1 MLRRASS
8 KKKRWIT
15 IPIVGVLTATIVAGV
30 LYNTSET
37 ASARV
42 SLSGIE
48 EINQSNSLSDPFTI
62 LEIVPSYDQAK
73 IGYLVNGE
81 EPAWYDDTT
90 GTKKGV
96 YALADMGSSDE
107 RADRYVPDKTDRF
120 AKFGLLKDKAFSWD
134 TLDWSGSDKAYT
146 TYGNFVQMSEVP
158 GDNKYDYKDK
168 HTMTDAYKKIIHDT
182 TDPEYKEEYTLTE
195 ILKTTNTETT
205 GEVYD
210 NEVVYEF
217 GQPIG
222 GSKCIPA
229 FAKVGTGTAGAFYPY
244 ATEISG
250 KKYFDWNYYRPT
262 SIVVTKEEDGTYSSN
277 VDLEQFLAVYVD
289 VDGLDDDSIG
299 LDFCGVTLLD
309 GSDWKYKDKNGLS
322 LTITSNE
329 QDALKDIYEEYFDPA
344 SSYRASYP
352 DAAFVYM
359 SEYISYEASDVS
371 DLYYI
376 SSIETY
382 ATLNSTYGFAT
393 PNITDLNLRIFAG
406 QDPTRYGIDLN
417 DPLDYHEFYYRPS
430 VSGAEYKYVAD
441 DDTKPGTHDFVS
453 SYTED
458 INETFGYSGGF
469 TNKEVFKKYVLDRDA
484 GNQCNETVIDVVTR
498 TYADVSTTDIANADL
513 IYVNGG
519 IKSPT
524 ELIATNIV
532 KDVNDIKA
540 EEAKAILAAVKE
552 DKAIV
557 VEAQALYNLSG
568 EDTNA
573 HKLAIALS
581 QDSIADTNIDA
592 MYNAFGE
599 TTAFVNTYDATH
611 SKTGNY
617 TKRTVFV
624 TPSTDNTYVDVICD
638 PDASAEYGMAFT
650 ETITGDDNLAGYSDV
665 VSDINNEVFYLKVV
679 YGESGYKSLGFNE
692 KVSYGTIIRH
702 ILNYG
707 NRRVTTKDNYK
718 ILDIE
723 PGYSEAY
730 EKDTSLFGKTFY
742 NNTNGQTYTLT
753 DTEFTKTLQTQR
765 DIFNENWFVNN
776 VCEKG
781 NAPKI
786 TVTGMSTREFVGNI
800 ADLNASY
807 DMIYIGLDTMYLNTS
822 QGEVDKVKVKS
833 KNTIYNDT
841 TMNGLVYTHVGD
853 RMSYGVGRAKKND
866 SGVATGSSYRTGGND
881 LTFEK
886 LRDLQSYVEAGYAVI
901 LSNDFFCYD
910 ANGNI
915 TKINDAKID
924 VNSYM
929 YDFAKLCLYGVNYA
943 DEDGTVHSVDIDAAI
958 NAKNYEHGYIGKN
971 VYLVKD
977 LDATKTFKFNNGTRD
992 VEANNSNLTV
1002 GTSFAENKE
1011 NFVNYLN
1018 IQKLDYRVYNQPV
1031 QYYDK
1036 DDKDKKVYI
1045 AKRNGDY
1052 YLDYEV
1058 ELINKAAVGT
1068 PSYDCKLY
1076 IDVNADGRFSELEA
1090 QDLTDI
1096 TTSSGTP
1103 ATKVNG
1109 RFTLSTGTRYYIS
1122 MKVPD
1127 DYRGFLSWKLE
1138 FTENDRKSSTGVDL
1152 VKKSLTGYSAVL
1164 DDSKAK
1170 TSIKVLQLTSVTNS
1184 YGALQNHLDLTSDS
1198 MKQLYNQ
1205 VQDFNIDVKS
1215 ESVGDFVTKV
1225 DNDKKLQYLLQYD
1238 MIVMG
1243 FSDCYSMPISGT
1255 NGRDTYEAVYAIRE
1269 YILSGR
1275 SMLFTHDLNSPYYFE
1290 KQSVWG
1296 CFLNEFIRELQGMDR
1311 YGMTKENIERL
1322 EQMTGKKCT
1331 EYASRYD
1338 DDEGYTDL
1346 WGKASTKVSNS
1357 KFSLE
1362 AGTLDKLGILYAQF
1376 GKYRNGNEL
1385 GDVSSFDLRRLQHD
1399 NDATWNY
1406 NFVSKKVRMV
1416 NEGQITDYPFYIGE
1430 SLDIAATHPQYFQLN
1445 LDTDSRDDNFTDD
1458 TVVWYCIDGYNNG
1471 KTASYYTM
1479 DQNDVRNN
1487 YYIYTKGNITYTGSG
1502 HATIGADK
1510 IEERKLF
1517 VNTLVAAY
1525 SAGQHAP
1532 VITYKESA
1540 WNQSSTISALY
1551 EPFDVNL
1558 ENDGSDSEG
1567 GALGNTVTVNFKAAN
1582 NNLLNNRERVTD
1594 ASGTSSY
1601 QFKKINVEYYVP
1613 DTNGAYTINGVKVSK
1628 IPANDIVLK
1637 MKVDSTGNV
1646 LDNPVTVDNIF
1657 ALDNG
1662 AIYTAEIKNSYF
1674 LKTSSNA
1681 DGNLVL
1687 DSHSSALYIRAS
1699 MDAMD
1704 EMRTPTDATAST
1716 ILPGTE
1722 SFNELA
1728 INYTELYELK

>member
-650 ETITGDDNLAGYSDV
+650 ETITGDDNLAGYKDV
-665 VSDINNEVFYLKVV
+665 LSDINNEIFYLKVV
-679 YGESGYKSLGFNE
+679 YGEAGYKTLGFNE
-692 KVSYGTIIRH
+692 KVSYGTIFRH

-707 NRRVTTKDNYK
+707 NRRVTTKNKYN

-723 PGYSEAY
+723 PGYSKEY
-730 EKDTSLFGKTFY
+730 ENNKSLFGLSFY
-742 NNTNGQTYTLT
+742 NDTYGNQYTLT
-753 DTEFTKTLQTQR
+753 QEGFTNSKR
-765 DIFNENWFVNN
+765 DLLDKNWFVNN
-776 VCEKG
+776 VCEKS
-781 NAPKI
+781 NAPEI
-786 TVTGMSTREFVGNI
+786 EVTGMSTREFVGNI
-800 ADLNASY
+800 ADLNATY
-807 DMIYIGLDTMYLNTS
+807 DMIYVGLDTMYMNTS
-822 QGEVDKVKVKS
+822 YQWIWKNNNRLQVKS

-841 TMNGLVYTHVGD
+841 SMNGLVYSHIGD
-853 RMSYGVGRAKKND
+853 YMQYTNGND
-866 SGVATGSSYRTGGND
+866 ANVDPNTKFRTGGND
-881 LTFEK
+881 ITYEK
-886 LRDLQSYVEAGYAVI
+886 LRDLQSYVEAGYAVL
-901 LSNDFFCYD
+901 LSNDFFTYD
-910 ANGNI
+910 AGKV
-915 TKINDAKID
+915 TGINKKMID
-924 VNSYM
+924 ENSYM
-929 YDFAKLCLYGVNYA
+929 YDFAKLCLYGVNYTDA
-943 DEDGTVHSVDIDAAI
+943 NGSVHKVDINKAI
-958 NAKNYEHGYIGKN
+958 TDKDFSHGYMGKN

-977 LDATKTFKFNNGTRD
+977 LDQTKDSRFIVNGNEWEPNNY
-992 VEANNSNLTV
+992 NLSF
-1002 GTSFAENKE
+1002 GTSMAANKE
-1011 NFVNYLN
+1011 NFVDYLN
-1018 IQKLDYRVYNQPV
+1018 IQKLDVTVYSKPA
-1031 QYYDK
+1031 QYYDTN
-1036 DDKDKKVYI
+1036 DKSKKVYL
-1045 AKRNGDY
+1045 ASKNGNY
-1052 YLDYEV
+1052 YLDFEV
-1058 ELINKAAVGT
+1058 ELVNKAAVGT

-1090 QDLTDI
+1090 QDLNDI
-1096 TTSSGTP
+1096 TTSGGTP
-1103 ATKVNG
+1103 ATKVDG
-1109 RFTLSTGTRYYIS
+1109 KFTLSTGTRYFIS
-1122 MKVPD
+1122 MQVPED
-1127 DYRGFLSWKLE
+1127 FKGFLSWKLE
-1138 FTENDRKSSTGVDL
+1138 FIENDRKSSTGEDL
-1152 VKKSLTGYSAVL
+1152 VKKAVTGYSAVL
-1164 DDSKAK
+1164 GNK
-1170 TSIKVLQLTSVTNS
+1170 TRTTINVLQLTTDKHTWAKDN
-1184 YGALQNHLDLTSDS
+1184 LDLTSTS
-1198 MKQLYNQ
+1198 MTALYDQ
-1205 VQDFNIDVKS
+1205 VQDFKIDVTSKKI
-1215 ESVGDFVTKV
+1215 EYFVKDV
-1225 DNDKKLQYLLQYD
+1225 PNADKLQYLMNYD
-1238 MIVMG
+1238 MVVMG
-1243 FSDCYSMPISGT
+1243 FSDCYAMTVYPA
-1255 NGRDTYEAVYAIRE
+1255 DTALNTFEAVYAIRE

-1275 SMLFTHDLNSPYYFE
+1275 SMLFTHDLNSPYE
-1290 KQSVWG
+1290 LNKTNPGSNDSWG
-1296 CFLNEFIRELQGMDR
+1296 TFQNAFIRELQGMDR
-1311 YGMTKENIERL
+1311 YGMTKENL
-1322 EQMTGKKCT
+1322 EYLESKVGKKCT
-1331 EYASRYD
+1331 RYESRYD
-1338 DDEGYTDL
+1338 DDNYKDL
-1346 WGKASTKVSNS
+1346 WGNQSVKVTNNKYNLSTQTNLDKMGILYGQFAKYRSGTQLGDVSKVSLRKLTQANNGVDDFASTKVS
-1357 KFSLE
+1357 
-1362 AGTLDKLGILYAQF
+1362 
-1376 GKYRNGNEL
+1376 
-1385 GDVSSFDLRRLQHD
+1385 
-1399 NDATWNY
+1399 
-1406 NFVSKKVRMV
+1406 MV

-1430 SLDIAATHPQYFQLN
+1430 SLNIAVTHPQYFQLN
-1445 LDTDSRDDNFTDD
+1445 LDTDSSDDNFMDD
-1458 TVVWYCIDGYNNG
+1458 AVVWYCIDGYDNG
-1471 KTASYYTM
+1471 NKSSYYTM
-1479 DQNDVRNN
+1479 DHNDVRNN
-1487 YYIYTKGNITYTGSG
+1487 YYIYNKGNITYTGSG
-1502 HATIGADK
+1502 HATIGESQV
-1510 IEERKLF
+1510 EERKLF
-1517 VNTLVAAY
+1517 VNTMVAAY

-1532 VITYKESA
+1532 KITYKESP
-1540 WNQSSTISALY
+1540 WNQSATISSLY

-1558 ENDGSDSEG
+1558 EKDGSEAEG
-1567 GALGNTVTVNFKAAN
+1567 GALGNTVTVNFKAVN
-1582 NNLLNNRERVTD
+1582 SNLLNNKERVEDVATGE
-1594 ASGTSSY
+1594 ASY
-1601 QFKKINVEYYVP
+1601 RFKKINVQYYVA
-1613 DTNGAYTINGVKVSK
+1613 DTNGAYTINGNKVSK
-1628 IPANDIVLK
+1628 ISADDIVLK
-1637 MKVDSTGNV
+1637 MTTDSTGNV
-1646 LDNPVTVDNIF
+1646 LNNPVVIDNIYS
-1657 ALDNG
+1657 LENG

-1674 LKTSSNA
+1674 LKTTSNA

-1687 DSHSSALYIRAS
+1687 DSHSSVLYIRAS
-1699 MDAMD
+1699 MDAID
-1704 EMRTPTDATAST
+1704 ETQTKVDVVSG
-1716 ILPGTE
+1716 LE
-1722 SFNELA
+1722 SFNPLE